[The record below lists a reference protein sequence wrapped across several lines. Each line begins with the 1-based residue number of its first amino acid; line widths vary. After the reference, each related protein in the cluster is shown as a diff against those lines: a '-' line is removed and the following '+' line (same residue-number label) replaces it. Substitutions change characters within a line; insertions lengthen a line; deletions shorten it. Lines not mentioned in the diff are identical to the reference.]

1 MGLEA
6 LKNLLPEYAK
16 DQKLNLSS
24 LLAAPELTPVQ
35 IWGTALA
42 CAIASRNATVLA
54 HVAEEARTHLTSEL
68 RDAARGAATIMG
80 MNNVYYRYNHMLQE
94 AGDTE
99 YSSMPARLRM
109 QIIAKNGAD
118 KLDFELWCLAVSAIN
133 GCSACVVSH
142 EKVCREKGASRAA
155 VHTAVKIAAVI
166 KATADALFAE
176 ESSPSA

>member
-16 DQKLNLSS
+16 DQKLNLGS

-35 IWGTALA
+35 VWGTALA
-42 CAIASRNATVLA
+42 CAIAARNATVLA
-54 HVAEEARTHLTSEL
+54 HLTEEARHHLSPEL
-68 RDAARGAATIMG
+68 MDAARGAATIMG

-94 AGDTE
+94 SGDPE
-99 YSSMPARLRM
+99 YSTMPARLRM
-109 QIIAKNGAD
+109 QIIAKNGAE

-142 EKVCREKGASRAA
+142 EKVCRDKGASKATI
-155 VHTAVKIAAVI
+155 HTAVKIAAVV
-166 KATADALFAE
+166 KATADALFSE
-176 ESSPSA
+176 ESLPSA

>member
-1 MGLEA
+1 MGIEA
-6 LKNLLPEYAK
+6 LKSLLPEYAK
-16 DQKLNLSS
+16 DQRLNLGT

-35 IWGTALA
+35 TWGTALA

-54 HVAEEARTHLTSEL
+54 HVAEDARAHLTPEL
-68 RDAARGAATIMG
+68 GDAARGAAIVMG
-80 MNNVYYRYNHMLQE
+80 MNNVYYRYNHMLEE
-94 AGDTE
+94 AGDAE

-133 GCSACVVSH
+133 GCAACVVAH
-142 EKVCREKGASRAA
+142 EKVCRDKGASRAA
-155 VHTAVKIAAVI
+155 VHTAVKIAAVV

-176 ESSPSA
+176 ESFPSA